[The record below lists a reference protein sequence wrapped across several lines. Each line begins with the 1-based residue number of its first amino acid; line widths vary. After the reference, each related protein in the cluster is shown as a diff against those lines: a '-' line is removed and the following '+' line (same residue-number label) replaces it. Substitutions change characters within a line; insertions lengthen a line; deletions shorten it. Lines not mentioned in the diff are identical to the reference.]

1 MRHRQK
7 PTVVVSDILNNY
19 LDWVASNYAPL
30 DTEDLVKVFDVA
42 YCMYLDKRVPEC
54 SSAVKALGARYLDEL
69 TGVMKKYSVDK
80 PDLLYEICMLY
91 LNKAVEKGET

>member
-7 PTVVVSDILNNY
+7 PIVVVSDILNNY

-42 YCMYLDKRVPEC
+42 YCIYLDKQVPEC
-54 SSAVKALGARYLDEL
+54 SSAVKALGVRYLDEL